1 MKLSQRVTNL
11 EPSVTLAATA
21 KAKELKAQGLDVIS
35 LTVGEPDFTTPE
47 NIEQAAIEGIK
58 SGMVSFYTASG
69 GTPELKTAIV
79 DFTKKNYD
87 LTIEPK
93 NIIVTSGAKFA
104 LYTLFQTILDAG
116 DEVIIPV
123 PYWVSYGEQVKLA
136 QGMPIFVTGAQ
147 DNDYK
152 ITVDQLEAARTEKT
166 KAIIINSP
174 SNPTGMIYTEDELRE
189 IGEWAVRHELLI
201 VSDDI
206 YDHLVYN
213 GNEAPHMA
221 SLSDEIFHHT
231 MIINGVS
238 KTYSMT
244 GWRIGY
250 AIGNAEIIG
259 GMTSIASQ
267 ATSNPTSV
275 SQVAAVE
282 ALTGEQETAEKM
294 RQAFEARLNTIYPKV
309 ADLPGFK
316 LKKPQGAFYLFPNIK
331 GAMEIGGY
339 DNVTTW
345 VNDLLEQ
352 EQVAL
357 VTGEGFGSDDS
368 VRMSYSASMEDLE
381 EAVVR
386 IRRFIENSKK

>member
-1 MKLSQRVTNL
+1 
-11 EPSVTLAATA
+11 
-21 KAKELKAQGLDVIS
+21 
-35 LTVGEPDFTTPE
+35 
-47 NIEQAAIEGIK
+47 
-58 SGMVSFYTASG
+58 
-69 GTPELKTAIV
+69 
-79 DFTKKNYD
+79 
-87 LTIEPK
+87 
-93 NIIVTSGAKFA
+93 
-104 LYTLFQTILDAG
+104 
-116 DEVIIPV
+116 
-123 PYWVSYGEQVKLA
+123 
-136 QGMPIFVTGAQ
+136 
-147 DNDYK
+147 
-152 ITVDQLEAARTEKT
+152 
-166 KAIIINSP
+166 
-174 SNPTGMIYTEDELRE
+174 
-189 IGEWAVRHELLI
+189 
-201 VSDDI
+201 
-206 YDHLVYN
+206 
-213 GNEAPHMA
+213 
-221 SLSDEIFHHT
+221 

-267 ATSNPTSV
+267 ATSNPTAV

-282 ALTGEQETAEKM
+282 ALIGEQETAEKM
-294 RQAFEARLNTIYPKV
+294 RQAFEERLNTIYPKV
-309 ADLPGFK
+309 ADLPGFN

-331 GAMEIGGY
+331 EAMEMGGY

-357 VTGEGFGSDDS
+357 VTGEGFGSSDS

>member
-21 KAKELKAQGLDVIS
+21 KAKELKAKGLDVIS

-47 NIEQAAIEGIK
+47 NIEQAAIDGIK
-58 SGMVSFYTASG
+58 SGKVSFYTASG
-69 GTPELKTAIV
+69 GMPELKSAII
-79 DFTKKNYD
+79 DFTEKNYGRSV
-87 LTIEPK
+87 EPS
-93 NIIVTSGAKFA
+93 NVIVTTGAKFA

-136 QGMPIFVTGAQ
+136 QGNPVFIHGDQA
-147 DNDYK
+147 NDYK
-152 ITVDQLEAARTEKT
+152 ITVDHLEEVRTEKT

-174 SNPTGMIYTEDELRE
+174 SNPTGMIYSEDELRE

-213 GNEAPHMA
+213 GNEAAHLA
-221 SLSDEIFHHT
+221 SLSDEIFQHT
-231 MIINGVS
+231 VIINGVS

-250 AIGNAEIIG
+250 AIGHAEIIS
-259 GMTSIASQ
+259 GMTAIASQ
-267 ATSNPTSV
+267 STSNPTAV
-275 SQVAAVE
+275 SQIAAIE

-294 RQAFEARLNTIYPKV
+294 RQAFEERLNTIYPKV
-309 ADLPGFK
+309 ASLPGFK
-316 LKKPQGAFYLFPNIK
+316 LTKPQGAFYLFPNIK
-331 GAMEIGGY
+331 EAMEMGGY

-357 VTGEGFGSDDS
+357 VTGEGFGSPDS
-368 VRMSYSASMEDLE
+368 VRMSYSASMEELE
-381 EAVVR
+381 EAVIR